1 MQVLTMVIL
10 CGLLLGAG
18 LGATYEIHHFAKRL
32 DTGAIVQA
40 DTAVSCQDTN
50 GPVNLQLLSVSFV
63 WIAIPMTPGATE
75 TATRTIHPVITINVT
90 NGVCV
95 LAMGTDEAWQTV
107 QLSDLV
113 PCDDSG
119 TPRSWDYSSDGST
132 PAGTPVDLLR
142 SSNMVDWD
150 YVVSVLIPGTFRD
163 TAVDFHDG
171 QQFYMTRMP

>member
-1 MQVLTMVIL
+1 MVIL

-40 DTAVSCQDTN
+40 DTTVAAPDTN

-63 WIAIPMTPGATE
+63 WIAIPNAPGT
-75 TATRTIHPVITINVT
+75 TLISDRTIHPVITINVT
-90 NGVCV
+90 NGICT
-95 LAMGTDEAWQTV
+95 LAIGTDEAWQTA
-107 QLSDLV
+107 QFSGLV
-113 PCDDSG
+113 PCDPTG
-119 TPRSWDYSSDGST
+119 TPWSWDYSSDGSV
-132 PAGTPVDLLR
+132 PEGTPVDLLR

-150 YVVSVLIPGTFRD
+150 VIASVLAPVSYRD
-163 TAVDFHDG
+163 VQSDFHDG

>member
-1 MQVLTMVIL
+1 MVIL

-40 DTAVSCQDTN
+40 DTTVAAPDTN
-50 GPVNLQLLSVSFV
+50 GPVNLQLISVSFV
-63 WIAIPMTPGATE
+63 WIAVPNAPGSLVE
-75 TATRTIHPVITINVT
+75 VRVIHPVVVISEMADCQSLT
-90 NGVCV
+90 ND
-95 LAMGTDEAWQTV
+95 GTWMEV
-107 QLSDLV
+107 SLGDLI
-113 PCDDSG
+113 PCDENG
-119 TPRSWDYSSDGST
+119 TPLDWSYSSTGIIPT
-132 PAGTPVDLLR
+132 GIPAVLIR

-150 YVVSVLIPGTFRD
+150 YVASVLAPGSFRD